1 VKYVSIEKS
10 ISSYIAIGAVGITL
24 IITDRVNTEPVNIP
38 KMLLLTGLA
47 GAVLGMMLWA
57 KVLLQKSI
65 RNISFL
71 ILIFSIL
78 LISSSSLSSNPF
90 ERGFY
95 GGYGR
100 STGAL
105 TYISLGLILLA
116 VSTFKEF
123 SSYIKII
130 KAFIIAAVANIIYS
144 LFAGAGY
151 DVFQWSNP
159 FNGAV
164 LGTFGNPNFIGAF
177 MGIFVSTMFIALISY
192 RTERM
197 KLLITSLGILL
208 GIIVIKLSDALQ
220 GAIIPIFG
228 ISALSL
234 IYLKYF
240 PKYKRVRGSAAIFYL
255 LGFIVGG
262 LGILN
267 KGPLAQLLY
276 KPSLTFRGE
285 YWQAGINMGLE
296 KPLFGVG
303 IDSYGTYFRTF
314 RNESATVLPGMD
326 VTTDAA
332 HNVFIDIF
340 SGGGFPLLFLYL
352 LLNIFVAITAIKH
365 IKVSTKFDPYFTFF
379 FVGWLTYTVQSIFSI
394 NQIGLAIWGWL
405 FAGAII
411 GYSKLIPDQNESSRS
426 IPKSKQQ
433 SSQQSL
439 APAGAV
445 LSAFVGLV
453 VGLLIALPPMVR
465 DTQFRNIQT
474 KSGDSQ
480 KLIDLAN
487 SWPLDSI
494 RMNRASVLLANSG
507 LNGLSAEV
515 ALNGT
520 KSFPNDYAAWYT
532 LYELSAEGSTERE
545 SYRKV
550 LNRIDP
556 FNTKYFDK

>member
-1 VKYVSIEKS
+1 MKYVSIEKS
-10 ISSYIAIGAVGITL
+10 ISSYVAIGAVGITL
-24 IITDRVNTEPVNIP
+24 IVTDRVNTEPVNIP

-47 GAVLGMMLWA
+47 GAVLGMMLWS

-65 RNISFL
+65 RNISYL

-78 LISSSSLSSNPF
+78 LISSSALSSNPF

-95 GGYGR
+95 GAFGR
-100 STGAL
+100 NTGAL

-116 VSTFKEF
+116 TSTFKEF

-130 KAFIIAAVANIIYS
+130 KAFIIAAVLNIIYS

-151 DVFQWSNP
+151 DVFTWSNP

-177 MGIFVSTMFIALISY
+177 MGIFISTMFIALIAY

-197 KLLITSLGILL
+197 KLLIISFGILL

-240 PKYKRVRGSAAIFYL
+240 SRYKGVRITLAIGYL

-285 YWQAGINMGLE
+285 YWQTGINMGLD
-296 KPLFGVG
+296 KPFFGVG
-303 IDSYGTYFRTF
+303 IDSYGSYFRTF
-314 RNESATVLPGMD
+314 RNESATVLPGVD

-340 SGGGFPLLFLYL
+340 SGGGFSL
-352 LLNIFVAITAIKH
+352 LLVYLVINLLVAGATVKH
-365 IKVSTKFDPYFTFF
+365 IRVSTKFDPYFTFF
-379 FVGWLTYTVQSIFSI
+379 FIGWLTYTIQSIFSI

-411 GYSKLIPDQNESSRS
+411 GYSKLGSDQNESSRVNS
-426 IPKSKQQ
+426 KSKKQ

-439 APAGAV
+439 APAGAA

-453 VGLLIALPPMVR
+453 VGLLIAIPPMVR

-480 KLIDLAN
+480 KLMELAN
-487 SWPLDSI
+487 SWPLDSS
-494 RMNRASVLLANSG
+494 RMSRASVLLANSG

-515 ALNGT
+515 ALNVT

>member
-1 VKYVSIEKS
+1 VKHPTIENS
-10 ISSYIAIGAVGITL
+10 LSSYVAIGAVAVTL
-24 IITDRVNTEPVNIP
+24 VITDRINTEPVNIP

-47 GAVLGMMLWA
+47 GAVFGMMLWS
-57 KVLLQKSI
+57 KTLQQKSI
-65 RNISFL
+65 RNISYL
-71 ILIFSIL
+71 ITSFSIL
-78 LISSSSLSSNPF
+78 LIISSALSSNPF
-90 ERGFY
+90 ERGLY
-95 GGYGR
+95 GAFGR
-100 STGAL
+100 NTGAL
-105 TYISLGLILLA
+105 TYISLGIILLA

-123 SSYIKII
+123 SSYVKVI
-130 KAFIIAAVANIIYS
+130 KAFVIAASINIVYC
-144 LFAGAGY
+144 LLAGAGY
-151 DVFQWSNP
+151 DVFTWSNP

-177 MGIFVSTMFIALISY
+177 MGVFVSTMFIALIAY
-192 RTERM
+192 RAERM
-197 KLLITSLGILL
+197 KLLIVSFGILL
-208 GIIVIKLSDALQ
+208 GVVVIKLSDALQ

-240 PKYKRVRGSAAIFYL
+240 PKYKGIRITAAIVYF

-285 YWQAGINMGLE
+285 YWQTGINMGLD

-303 IDSYGTYFRTF
+303 IDSYGSYFRTF
-314 RNESATVLPGMD
+314 RNQSATVLPGVD
-326 VTTDAA
+326 VTTDTA

-340 SGGGFPLLFLYL
+340 SGGGFPLLFVYL
-352 LLNIFVAITAIKH
+352 LINMFVAVTAIKH
-365 IKVSTKFDPYFTFF
+365 LRASAKFDPYFTIFF
-379 FVGWLTYTVQSIFSI
+379 IGWLTYTIQSIFSI

-411 GYSKLIPDQNESSRS
+411 GYSKLDPDQKESSRLNS
-426 IPKSKQQ
+426 KSKKQ

-439 APAGAV
+439 APAGAA
-445 LSAFVGLV
+445 LSAVAGLV
-453 VGLLIALPPMVR
+453 IGLLIALPPMIR

-480 KLIDLAN
+480 KLMDLVN
-487 SWPLDSI
+487 SWPLDSS
-494 RMNRASVLLANSG
+494 RMNRASVLLANSS
-507 LNGLSAEV
+507 LNVLSAQV

-532 LYELSAEGSTERE
+532 LYELSGEGSTERE
-545 SYRKV
+545 SYRKE
-550 LNRIDP
+550 LNKIDP
-556 FNTKYFDK
+556 FNPKYFNK

>member
-1 VKYVSIEKS
+1 VKHVAIEKS
-10 ISSYIAIGAVGITL
+10 LSSYVAIGAVAVTL
-24 IITDRVNTEPVNIP
+24 VITDRINTEPANIP
-38 KMLLLTGLA
+38 KMLLLTCLA
-47 GAVLGMMLWA
+47 GAVFGMMLWS
-57 KVLLQKSI
+57 KTLQQKSI
-65 RNISFL
+65 RNISYL
-71 ILIFSIL
+71 ITSFSIL
-78 LISSSSLSSNPF
+78 LVISSALSSNPF
-90 ERGFY
+90 ERGLY
-95 GGYGR
+95 GAFGR
-100 STGAL
+100 NTGAL
-105 TYISLGLILLA
+105 TYISLGIVLLA

-123 SSYIKII
+123 SSYIKLI
-130 KAFIIAAVANIIYS
+130 KAFIIVAVINIIYS

-151 DVFQWSNP
+151 DVFTWSNP

-164 LGTFGNPNFIGAF
+164 LGTFGKPKFIGDF
-177 MGIFVSTMFIALISY
+177 MGIFFSTMFIALIAY

-197 KLLITSLGILL
+197 KLLIASFGILL
-208 GIIVIKLSDALQ
+208 GVVVIKLSDALQ

-240 PKYKRVRGSAAIFYL
+240 PKYKGIRITAAIVYF

-285 YWQAGINMGLE
+285 YWQTGINMGLE

-303 IDSYGTYFRTF
+303 IDSYGSYFRTF
-314 RNESATVLPGMD
+314 RNQSATVLPGVD
-326 VTTDAA
+326 VTTDTA

-340 SGGGFPLLFLYL
+340 SGGGFPLLFVYL
-352 LLNIFVAITAIKH
+352 LINIFVAVTAIKH
-365 IKVSTKFDPYFTFF
+365 LRASAKFDPYFTIF
-379 FVGWLTYTVQSIFSI
+379 FVGWLTYTIQSIFSI

-411 GYSKLIPDQNESSRS
+411 GYSKLDPDQKESSRVNS
-426 IPKSKQQ
+426 KSKKQ

-439 APAGAV
+439 APAGAA
-445 LSAFVGLV
+445 LSAVAGLV
-453 VGLLIALPPMVR
+453 VGLLIALPPMIR

-480 KLIDLAN
+480 KLIDLVN
-487 SWPLDSI
+487 SWPLDSS
-494 RMNRASVLLANSG
+494 RMNRASVLLANSS
-507 LNGLSAEV
+507 LNVLSAQV

-532 LYELSAEGSTERE
+532 LYELSGEGSTERE
-545 SYRKV
+545 SYRKE
-550 LNRIDP
+550 LNKIDP
-556 FNTKYFDK
+556 FNPKYFNK

>member
-1 VKYVSIEKS
+1 MTIEKS
-10 ISSYIAIGAVGITL
+10 LSSYVAIGAVGVTL
-24 IITDRVNTEPVNIP
+24 IITDRINTEPVNIP

-47 GAVLGMMLWA
+47 GAVLGMMLWS
-57 KVLLQKSI
+57 KTLQQRSI
-65 RNISFL
+65 RNISYL
-71 ILIFSIL
+71 VMSFSIL
-78 LISSSSLSSNPF
+78 LILSSALSSNPF
-90 ERGFY
+90 ERGLY
-95 GGYGR
+95 GAFGR
-100 STGAL
+100 NTGAL
-105 TYISLGLILLA
+105 TYISLGIILLA

-123 SSYIKII
+123 SSYIKLI
-130 KAFIIAAVANIIYS
+130 KAFVIAAAINIVYC

-151 DVFQWSNP
+151 DVFSWSNP

-177 MGIFVSTMFIALISY
+177 MGIFVSTMFIALIAY
-192 RTERM
+192 RTERV
-197 KLLITSLGILL
+197 KLLISSFGILM
-208 GIIVIKLSDALQ
+208 GVVVIKLSDALQ

-240 PKYKRVRGSAAIFYL
+240 PKYRGIRITAAIVYF

-267 KGPLAQLLY
+267 NGPLAQLLY

-285 YWQAGINMGLE
+285 YWQTGINMGLE

-303 IDSYGTYFRTF
+303 IDSYGSYFRTF
-314 RNESATVLPGMD
+314 RNESATVLPGVD
-326 VTTDAA
+326 VTTDTA

-352 LLNIFVAITAIKH
+352 LINIFVAVSAIKH
-365 IKVSTKFDPYFTFF
+365 LGVSTKFDPYFTFF
-379 FVGWLTYTVQSIFSI
+379 FIGWLTYTIQSIFSI

-411 GYSKLIPDQNESSRS
+411 GYSKLDPGQNESSKVNS
-426 IPKSKQQ
+426 KSKKQ
-433 SSQQSL
+433 SSQESL

-445 LSAFVGLV
+445 LSAIAGLCI
-453 VGLLIALPPMVR
+453 GLLIALPPMIR

-480 KLIDLAN
+480 KLIDLVN
-487 SWPLDSI
+487 SWPLDSS
-494 RMNRASVLLANSG
+494 RMNRASVLLANSS
-507 LNGLSAEV
+507 LNVLSAQV
-515 ALNGT
+515 ALKGT

-532 LYELSAEGSTERE
+532 LYELSGEGSTERE

-550 LNRIDP
+550 LNQIDP
-556 FNTKYFDK
+556 YNPKYFDK

>member
-1 VKYVSIEKS
+1 
-10 ISSYIAIGAVGITL
+10 L
-24 IITDRVNTEPVNIP
+24 IV
-38 KMLLLTGLA
+38 
-47 GAVLGMMLWA
+47 
-57 KVLLQKSI
+57 
-65 RNISFL
+65 
-71 ILIFSIL
+71 IFSIL
-78 LISSSSLSSNPF
+78 LILSSALSSNPF

-95 GGYGR
+95 GAFGR
-100 STGAL
+100 NTGAL

-116 VSTFKEF
+116 TSTLKEF
-123 SSYIKII
+123 SSYTKII
-130 KAFIIAAVANIIYS
+130 KAFVIAAVVNIIYS

-151 DVFQWSNP
+151 DVFTWSNP

-177 MGIFVSTMFIALISY
+177 MGIFVSTMFIGLIAY
-192 RTERM
+192 RAERT
-197 KLLITSLGILL
+197 KLLILILGILL
-208 GIIVIKLSDALQ
+208 GVIVIKLSDALQ

-228 ISALSL
+228 IAALSL

-240 PKYKRVRGSAAIFYL
+240 PKSKGFRITVSIAYI
-255 LGFIVGG
+255 LGFIAGG

-285 YWQAGINMGLE
+285 YWQTGINMGME

-314 RNESATVLPGMD
+314 RNESATVLPGVD
-326 VTTDAA
+326 VTTDTA

-340 SGGGFPLLFLYL
+340 SGGGFPLLFVYL
-352 LLNIFVAITAIKH
+352 LINTFVAVAAMKH
-365 IKVSTKFDPYFTFF
+365 FRVITKFDPYFTFF
-379 FVGWLTYTVQSIFSI
+379 FIGWLTYTIQSIFSI

-411 GYSKLIPDQNESSRS
+411 GYSKLDPDQKESSRLNS
-426 IPKSKQQ
+426 KSKKQ

-439 APAGAV
+439 APAGAA
-445 LSAFVGLV
+445 LSAVAGLV
-453 VGLLIALPPMVR
+453 VGLLIALPPMIR

-474 KSGDSQ
+474 GSGDSQ
-480 KLIDLAN
+480 KLIDLVN
-487 SWPLDSI
+487 SWPLDSV
-494 RMNRASVLLANSG
+494 RMNRASVLLANSS
-507 LNGLSAEV
+507 LNVLAGQV

-532 LYELSAEGSTERE
+532 LYELSGEGSTERE
-545 SYRKV
+545 SYREI

-556 FNTKYFDK
+556 FNPKYFDK

>member
-1 VKYVSIEKS
+1 MKQISIEKS
-10 ISSYIAIGAVGITL
+10 LSSYVAIGAVGVTL
-24 IITDRVNTEPVNIP
+24 IITDRINTEPVNIP
-38 KMLLLTGLA
+38 KMLLLAGLA
-47 GAVLGMMLWA
+47 GAVLGMMLWSKA
-57 KVLLQKSI
+57 LQQRSI
-65 RNISFL
+65 RNIFYL
-71 ILIFSIL
+71 IISFSIL
-78 LISSSSLSSNPF
+78 LILSSALSSNPF

-95 GGYGR
+95 GAFGR
-100 STGAL
+100 NTGAL
-105 TYISLGLILLA
+105 TYISLALILIA

-130 KAFIIAAVANIIYS
+130 KAFVIAAVANIIYS

-151 DVFQWSNP
+151 DVFTWSNP

-177 MGIFVSTMFIALISY
+177 MGIFISTMFIALIEY
-192 RTERM
+192 RAERM
-197 KLLITSLGILL
+197 KLIIASLGILL

-220 GAIIPIFG
+220 GAIIPVFG

-240 PKYKRVRGSAAIFYL
+240 PRYKVVRNTAAIVYFF
-255 LGFIVGG
+255 GFIVGA

-285 YWQAGINMGLE
+285 YWQTGINMGLD
-296 KPLFGVG
+296 KPIFGVG
-303 IDSYGTYFRTF
+303 IDSYGSYFRTF
-314 RNESATVLPGMD
+314 RNESATVLPGVD
-326 VTTDAA
+326 VTTDTA

-340 SGGGFPLLFLYL
+340 CGGGFPLLLVYL
-352 LLNIFVAITAIKH
+352 LINLSVVVTAMKH
-365 IKVSTKFDPYFTFF
+365 IKVSSKFDPIFTFF
-379 FVGWLTYTVQSIFSI
+379 SIGWLTYTIQSIFSI

-411 GYSKLIPDQNESSRS
+411 GYSKLDPNQNESNRLNS
-426 IPKSKQQ
+426 KSKKK

-439 APAGAV
+439 APAGAA
-445 LSAFVGLV
+445 LSAIVGLV

-474 KSGDSQ
+474 KSGGSQ
-480 KLIDLAN
+480 ELIELVN
-487 SWPLDSI
+487 SWPLDSVRI
-494 RMNRASVLLANSG
+494 NRASVLLTNSS
-507 LNGLSAEV
+507 LNVLSAEV

-520 KSFPNDYAAWYT
+520 KSFPNDYASWYT
-532 LYELSAEGSTERE
+532 LYELSGEGSTERE
-545 SYRKV
+545 TYRAI

-556 FNTKYFDK
+556 FNPKYFK

>member
-1 VKYVSIEKS
+1 MKQISIEKS
-10 ISSYIAIGAVGITL
+10 LSSYVAIGAVGVTL
-24 IITDRVNTEPVNIP
+24 IITDRINTEPVNIP
-38 KMLLLTGLA
+38 KMLLLAGLA
-47 GAVLGMMLWA
+47 GAVLGMMLWSKA
-57 KVLLQKSI
+57 LQQRSI
-65 RNISFL
+65 RNIFYL
-71 ILIFSIL
+71 IISFSIL
-78 LISSSSLSSNPF
+78 LILSSALSSNPF

-95 GGYGR
+95 GAFGR
-100 STGAL
+100 NTGAL
-105 TYISLGLILLA
+105 TYISLALILIA

-130 KAFIIAAVANIIYS
+130 KAFVIAAVANIIYS

-151 DVFQWSNP
+151 DVFTWSNP

-177 MGIFVSTMFIALISY
+177 MGIFISTMFIALIEY
-192 RTERM
+192 RAERM
-197 KLLITSLGILL
+197 KLIIASLGILL

-220 GAIIPIFG
+220 GAIIPVFG

-240 PKYKRVRGSAAIFYL
+240 PRYKVVRNTAAIVYFF
-255 LGFIVGG
+255 GFIVGA

-285 YWQAGINMGLE
+285 YWQTGIKMGLD
-296 KPLFGVG
+296 KPIFGVG
-303 IDSYGTYFRTF
+303 IDSYGSYFRTF
-314 RNESATVLPGMD
+314 RNESATVLPGVD

-340 SGGGFPLLFLYL
+340 CGGGFPLLLVYL
-352 LLNIFVAITAIKH
+352 LINLSVVVTAMKH
-365 IKVSTKFDPYFTFF
+365 IKVSSKFDPIFTFF
-379 FVGWLTYTVQSIFSI
+379 SIGWLTYTIQSIFSI

-411 GYSKLIPDQNESSRS
+411 GYSKLDPNQNESNRLNS
-426 IPKSKQQ
+426 KSKKK

-439 APAGAV
+439 APAGAA
-445 LSAFVGLV
+445 LSAIVGLV

-474 KSGDSQ
+474 KSGGSQ
-480 KLIDLAN
+480 ELIELVN
-487 SWPLDSI
+487 SWPLDSVRI
-494 RMNRASVLLANSG
+494 NRASVLLTNSS
-507 LNGLSAEV
+507 LNVLSAEV

-520 KSFPNDYAAWYT
+520 KSFPNDYASWYT
-532 LYELSAEGSTERE
+532 LYELSGEGSTERE
-545 SYRKV
+545 TYRV
-550 LNRIDP
+550 ILNRIDP
-556 FNTKYFDK
+556 FNPKYFK

>member
-1 VKYVSIEKS
+1 VKQISIEKS
-10 ISSYIAIGAVGITL
+10 LSSYVAIGAVGVTL
-24 IITDRVNTEPVNIP
+24 IITDRINTEPVNIP
-38 KMLLLTGLA
+38 KMLLLAGLA
-47 GAVLGMMLWA
+47 GAVLGMMLWSKA
-57 KVLLQKSI
+57 LQQRSI
-65 RNISFL
+65 RNIFYL
-71 ILIFSIL
+71 IISFSIL
-78 LISSSSLSSNPF
+78 LILSSALSSNPF

-95 GGYGR
+95 GAFGR
-100 STGAL
+100 NTGAL
-105 TYISLGLILLA
+105 TYISLALILIA

-130 KAFIIAAVANIIYS
+130 KAFVIAAVANIIYS

-151 DVFQWSNP
+151 DVFTWSNP

-177 MGIFVSTMFIALISY
+177 MGIFISTMFIALIEY
-192 RTERM
+192 RAERM
-197 KLLITSLGILL
+197 KLIIASLGILL

-220 GAIIPIFG
+220 GAIIPVFG

-240 PKYKRVRGSAAIFYL
+240 PRYKVVRNTAAIVYFF
-255 LGFIVGG
+255 GFIVGA

-285 YWQAGINMGLE
+285 YWQTGIKMGLD
-296 KPLFGVG
+296 KPIFGVG
-303 IDSYGTYFRTF
+303 IDSYGSYFRTF
-314 RNESATVLPGMD
+314 RNESATVLPGVD

-340 SGGGFPLLFLYL
+340 CGGGFPLLLVYL
-352 LLNIFVAITAIKH
+352 LINLSVVVTAMKH
-365 IKVSTKFDPYFTFF
+365 IKVSSKFDPIFTFF
-379 FVGWLTYTVQSIFSI
+379 SIGWLTYTIQSIFSI

-411 GYSKLIPDQNESSRS
+411 GYSKLDPNQNESNRLNS
-426 IPKSKQQ
+426 KSKKK

-439 APAGAV
+439 APAGAA
-445 LSAFVGLV
+445 LSAIVGLV

-474 KSGDSQ
+474 KSGGSQ
-480 KLIDLAN
+480 ELIELVN
-487 SWPLDSI
+487 SWPLDSVRI
-494 RMNRASVLLANSG
+494 NRASVLLTNSS
-507 LNGLSAEV
+507 LNVLSAEV

-520 KSFPNDYAAWYT
+520 KSFPNDYASWYT
-532 LYELSAEGSTERE
+532 LYELSGEGSTERE
-545 SYRKV
+545 TYRV
-550 LNRIDP
+550 ILNRIDP
-556 FNTKYFDK
+556 FNPKYFK

>member
-1 VKYVSIEKS
+1 VKQISIEKS
-10 ISSYIAIGAVGITL
+10 LSSYVAIGAVGVTL
-24 IITDRVNTEPVNIP
+24 IITDRINTEPVNIP
-38 KMLLLTGLA
+38 KMLLLAGLA
-47 GAVLGMMLWA
+47 GAVLGMMLWSKA
-57 KVLLQKSI
+57 LQQRSI
-65 RNISFL
+65 RNIFYL
-71 ILIFSIL
+71 IISFSIL
-78 LISSSSLSSNPF
+78 LILSSALSSNPF

-95 GGYGR
+95 GAFGR
-100 STGAL
+100 NTGAL
-105 TYISLGLILLA
+105 TYISLALILIA

-130 KAFIIAAVANIIYS
+130 KAFVIAAVANIIYS

-151 DVFQWSNP
+151 DVFTWSNP

-177 MGIFVSTMFIALISY
+177 MGIFISTMFIALIEY
-192 RTERM
+192 RAERM
-197 KLLITSLGILL
+197 KLIIASLGILL

-220 GAIIPIFG
+220 GAIIPVFG

-240 PKYKRVRGSAAIFYL
+240 PRYKVVRNTAAIVYFF
-255 LGFIVGG
+255 GFIVGA

-285 YWQAGINMGLE
+285 YWQTGINMGLD
-296 KPLFGVG
+296 KPIFGVG
-303 IDSYGTYFRTF
+303 IDSYGSYFRTF
-314 RNESATVLPGMD
+314 RNESATVLPGVD
-326 VTTDAA
+326 VTTDTA

-340 SGGGFPLLFLYL
+340 CGGGFPLLLVYL
-352 LLNIFVAITAIKH
+352 LINLSVVVTAMKH
-365 IKVSTKFDPYFTFF
+365 IKVSSKFDPIFTFF
-379 FVGWLTYTVQSIFSI
+379 SIGWLTYTIQSIFSI

-411 GYSKLIPDQNESSRS
+411 GYSKLDPNQNESNRLNS
-426 IPKSKQQ
+426 KSKKK

-439 APAGAV
+439 APAGAA
-445 LSAFVGLV
+445 LSAIVGLV

-474 KSGDSQ
+474 KSGGSQ
-480 KLIDLAN
+480 ELIELVN
-487 SWPLDSI
+487 SWPLDSVRI
-494 RMNRASVLLANSG
+494 NRASVLLTNSS
-507 LNGLSAEV
+507 LNVLSAEV

-520 KSFPNDYAAWYT
+520 KSFPNDYASWYT
-532 LYELSAEGSTERE
+532 LYELSGEGSTERE
-545 SYRKV
+545 TYRAI

-556 FNTKYFDK
+556 FNPKYFK

>member
-1 VKYVSIEKS
+1 MTIEKS
-10 ISSYIAIGAVGITL
+10 MSSYVAIGAVGVTL
-24 IITDRVNTEPVNIP
+24 IITDRINTEPVNIP
-38 KMLLLTGLA
+38 KMLLLAGLA
-47 GAVLGMMLWA
+47 GAVLGMMLWSKA
-57 KVLLQKSI
+57 LQQRSI
-65 RNISFL
+65 RNIFYL
-71 ILIFSIL
+71 IISFSIL
-78 LISSSSLSSNPF
+78 LILSSSVSSNPF

-95 GGYGR
+95 GAFGR
-100 STGAL
+100 NTGAL
-105 TYISLGLILLA
+105 TYISLGLILIA
-116 VSTFKEF
+116 VSTFKEYY
-123 SSYIKII
+123 SYIKII
-130 KAFIIAAVANIIYS
+130 KAFVIAALANIIYS

-151 DVFQWSNP
+151 DVFTWSNP

-177 MGIFVSTMFIALISY
+177 MGIFISTMFIALIEY

-197 KLLITSLGILL
+197 KLLIASFGILL
-208 GIIVIKLSDALQ
+208 AVIVIKLSDALQ
-220 GAIIPIFG
+220 GAIIPLFG

-234 IYLKYF
+234 IYLKYL
-240 PKYKRVRGSAAIFYL
+240 PRYKRVRRSAAIVYF
-255 LGFIVGG
+255 LGFIVGA

-276 KPSLTFRGE
+276 KPSLTYRGE
-285 YWQAGINMGLE
+285 YWQTGINMGLE
-296 KPLFGVG
+296 KPIFGVG
-303 IDSYGTYFRTF
+303 IDSYGSYFRTF
-314 RNESATVLPGMD
+314 RNESATVLPGVD

-340 SGGGFPLLFLYL
+340 SGGGFPLLFVYL

-365 IKVSTKFDPYFTFF
+365 IRVSTKFDPYFTFF
-379 FVGWLTYTVQSIFSI
+379 LIGWLTYTIQSIFSI

-411 GYSKLIPDQNESSRS
+411 GYSKLPSDQNEFSRLNS
-426 IPKSKQQ
+426 KSKQK

-439 APAGAV
+439 APAGAA
-445 LSAFVGLV
+445 LSAIVGLV

-465 DTQFRNIQT
+465 DVQFRNIQT

-480 KLIDLAN
+480 KLIDLVN

-494 RMNRASVLLANSG
+494 RMNRALVLLSNSS
-507 LNGLSAEV
+507 LNVLSAEV
-515 ALNGT
+515 ALSGT

-532 LYELSAEGSTERE
+532 LYELSGEGSTERE
-545 SYRKV
+545 SYRAI

-556 FNTKYFDK
+556 FNPKYFDK

>member
-1 VKYVSIEKS
+1 MAIEKS
-10 ISSYIAIGAVGITL
+10 LSSYVAIGAVAVTL
-24 IITDRVNTEPVNIP
+24 VITDRINTEPVNIP

-47 GAVLGMMLWA
+47 GAVLGMMLWSTA
-57 KVLLQKSI
+57 LKQRSI
-65 RNISFL
+65 RNISYL
-71 ILIFSIL
+71 IIIFSIL
-78 LISSSSLSSNPF
+78 LITSSALSENSF

-95 GGYGR
+95 GAFGR
-100 STGAL
+100 NTGAL

-116 VSTFKEF
+116 TSTFKEF
-123 SSYIKII
+123 SSYTKII
-130 KAFIIAAVANIIYS
+130 KVFVIAAVINIIYS

-151 DVFQWSNP
+151 DVFTWSNP

-177 MGIFVSTMFIALISY
+177 MGIFVSTMFIALIAY

-197 KLLITSLGILL
+197 KLLIASFGILL
-208 GIIVIKLSDALQ
+208 GVVVIKLSDALQ

-240 PKYKRVRGSAAIFYL
+240 PKYKGVRITVSIIYF

-285 YWQAGINMGLE
+285 YWQTGINMGLE

-303 IDSYGTYFRTF
+303 IDSYGSYFRTF
-314 RNESATVLPGMD
+314 RNQSATILPGVD
-326 VTTDAA
+326 VTTDTA

-340 SGGGFPLLFLYL
+340 SGGGFPLLFVYL
-352 LLNIFVAITAIKH
+352 LINIFVAVTAMNH
-365 IKVSTKFDPYFTFF
+365 FRGSTKFDPYFTFF
-379 FVGWLTYTVQSIFSI
+379 FIGWLTYTIQSIFSI

-411 GYSKLIPDQNESSRS
+411 GYSKLDPDQKESSRLNS
-426 IPKSKQQ
+426 KSKKQ

-439 APAGAV
+439 APAGGV
-445 LSAFVGLV
+445 LSAIAGLLI
-453 VGLLIALPPMVR
+453 GLLIAIPPMVR

-480 KLIDLAN
+480 KLIDLVN
-487 SWPLDSI
+487 SWPLDSV
-494 RMNRASVLLANSG
+494 RMNRASVLLANSS
-507 LNGLSAEV
+507 LNVLSAQV

-532 LYELSAEGSTERE
+532 LYELSGEGSTERE

-556 FNTKYFDK
+556 FNSKYFDK

>member
-1 VKYVSIEKS
+1 MTIEKS
-10 ISSYIAIGAVGITL
+10 LSSYVAIGAVGVTL
-24 IITDRVNTEPVNIP
+24 IITDRINTEPVNIP

-47 GAVLGMMLWA
+47 GAVLGMMLWS
-57 KVLLQKSI
+57 KTLQQRSI
-65 RNISFL
+65 RIISYL
-71 ILIFSIL
+71 VMSFSIL
-78 LISSSSLSSNPF
+78 LILSSALSSNPF
-90 ERGFY
+90 ERGLY
-95 GGYGR
+95 GAFGR
-100 STGAL
+100 NTGAL
-105 TYISLGLILLA
+105 TYISLGIILLA

-123 SSYIKII
+123 SSYIKLI
-130 KAFIIAAVANIIYS
+130 KAFVIAAAINIVYC

-151 DVFQWSNP
+151 DVFSWSNP

-177 MGIFVSTMFIALISY
+177 MGIFVSTMFIALIAY
-192 RTERM
+192 RTERV
-197 KLLITSLGILL
+197 KLLISSFGILM
-208 GIIVIKLSDALQ
+208 GVVVIKLSDALQ

-240 PKYKRVRGSAAIFYL
+240 PKYRGIRITAAIVYF

-267 KGPLAQLLY
+267 NGPLAQLLY

-285 YWQAGINMGLE
+285 YWQTGINMGLE

-303 IDSYGTYFRTF
+303 IDSYGSYFRTF
-314 RNESATVLPGMD
+314 RNESATVLPGVD
-326 VTTDAA
+326 VTTDTA

-352 LLNIFVAITAIKH
+352 LINIFVAVSAIKH
-365 IKVSTKFDPYFTFF
+365 LGVSTKFDPYFTFF
-379 FVGWLTYTVQSIFSI
+379 FIGWLTYTIQSIFSI

-411 GYSKLIPDQNESSRS
+411 GYSKLNPDQKESSRVNS
-426 IPKSKQQ
+426 KSKKQ
-433 SSQQSL
+433 SSQQAL
-439 APAGAV
+439 APAGAA
-445 LSAFVGLV
+445 LSAVAGLV
-453 VGLLIALPPMVR
+453 VGMLIALPPMIR

-480 KLIDLAN
+480 KLIDLVN
-487 SWPLDSI
+487 SWPLDSS
-494 RMNRASVLLANSG
+494 RMNRASVLLANSS
-507 LNGLSAEV
+507 LNVLSAQV
-515 ALNGT
+515 ALKGT

-532 LYELSAEGSTERE
+532 LYELSGEGSTERE

-550 LNRIDP
+550 LNQIDP
-556 FNTKYFDK
+556 FNPKYFDK

>member
-1 VKYVSIEKS
+1 VKYLTIEKS
-10 ISSYIAIGAVGITL
+10 LSSYVAIGAVAVTL
-24 IITDRVNTEPVNIP
+24 VITDRINTEPVNVP

-47 GAVLGMMLWA
+47 GAVFGMMLWS
-57 KVLLQKSI
+57 KSLQQKSI
-65 RNISFL
+65 RNISYL
-71 ILIFSIL
+71 ITSFSIL
-78 LISSSSLSSNPF
+78 LIISSVLSSNPF
-90 ERGFY
+90 ERGLY
-95 GGYGR
+95 GAFGR
-100 STGAL
+100 NTGAL
-105 TYISLGLILLA
+105 TYISLGIVLLA

-123 SSYIKII
+123 SSYLKVI
-130 KAFIIAAVANIIYS
+130 KAFVIAAVINIIYS

-151 DVFQWSNP
+151 DVFTWSNP

-177 MGIFVSTMFIALISY
+177 MGIFVSTMFIGLIAY
-192 RTERM
+192 RTEKT
-197 KLLITSLGILL
+197 KLLIIILGILL
-208 GIIVIKLSDALQ
+208 GVVVIKLSDALQ

-240 PKYKRVRGSAAIFYL
+240 PKYKGIRITAAFVYF

-285 YWQAGINMGLE
+285 YWQTGINMGLD

-303 IDSYGTYFRTF
+303 IDSYGSYFRTF
-314 RNESATVLPGMD
+314 RNQSATVLPGVD
-326 VTTDAA
+326 VTTDTA

-340 SGGGFPLLFLYL
+340 SGGGFPLLFVYL
-352 LLNIFVAITAIKH
+352 LINIFVAVTAIKH
-365 IKVSTKFDPYFTFF
+365 LRASAKFDPYFTTFF
-379 FVGWLTYTVQSIFSI
+379 IGWLTYTIQSIFSI

-411 GYSKLIPDQNESSRS
+411 GYSKLDLDQKESSRVNS
-426 IPKSKQQ
+426 KSKKK
-433 SSQQSL
+433 SSEQSL
-439 APAGAV
+439 APAGGA
-445 LSAFVGLV
+445 LSAIVGLV

-480 KLIDLAN
+480 QLIELVN
-487 SWPLDSI
+487 SWPRDSVRI
-494 RMNRASVLLANSG
+494 NRASVLLANSS
-507 LNGLSAEV
+507 LNVLSAQV

-520 KSFPNDYAAWYT
+520 KYFPNDYAAWYT

-545 SYRKV
+545 SYREI

-556 FNTKYFDK
+556 FNPKYFDN

>member
-1 VKYVSIEKS
+1 MKQISIEKS
-10 ISSYIAIGAVGITL
+10 LSSYVAIGAVGVTL
-24 IITDRVNTEPVNIP
+24 IITDRINTEPVNTP
-38 KMLLLTGLA
+38 KMLLLAGLA
-47 GAVLGMMLWA
+47 GSVLGMMLWS

-71 ILIFSIL
+71 IISFSLL
-78 LISSSSLSSNPF
+78 LILSSAISSNPF

-95 GGYGR
+95 GAFGR

-105 TYISLGLILLA
+105 TYISLGLILMA

-130 KAFIIAAVANIIYS
+130 KAFVIVAVTNIVYC

-151 DVFQWSNP
+151 DVFTWTNP

-177 MGIFVSTMFIALISY
+177 MGIFISTMFIALIEY

-197 KLLITSLGILL
+197 KLLIASFGILL

-220 GAIIPIFG
+220 GAIIPTFG
-228 ISALSL
+228 IAALSL

-240 PKYKRVRGSAAIFYL
+240 PKYKRVRSSAAIFYF

-262 LGILN
+262 LGVLN

-285 YWQAGINMGLE
+285 YWQTGINMGLE

-303 IDSYGTYFRTF
+303 IDSYGLYFRTF

-340 SGGGFPLLFLYL
+340 SGGGFPLLFVYL
-352 LLNIFVAITAIKH
+352 LLNLFVAVTAIKH
-365 IKVSTKFDPYFTFF
+365 IRVSTKFDPYFTFF
-379 FVGWLTYTVQSIFSI
+379 FIGWLTYTIQSIFSI

-405 FAGAII
+405 FAGAIM
-411 GYSKLIPDQNESSRS
+411 GYSKLSPDQDKSSRTNA
-426 IPKSKQQ
+426 KSKQQ
-433 SSQQSL
+433 SSQESL
-439 APAGAV
+439 APAGAA
-445 LSAFVGLV
+445 LSAFIGLV

-474 KSGDSQ
+474 KNGDSQ
-480 KLIDLAN
+480 KIIELVN
-487 SWPLDSI
+487 SWPLDSV
-494 RMNRASVLLANSG
+494 RMNRGSVLLANSG
-507 LNGLSAEV
+507 LNVLSAQV

-520 KSFPNDYAAWYT
+520 KSFPNDYASWYT
-532 LYELSAEGSTERE
+532 LYELSGDGSTERE
-545 SYRKV
+545 TYRAI

-556 FNTKYFDK
+556 FNPKYFDK